1 MSGERYTICP
11 LEVGIQVC
19 CPPLPGDF
27 SVVSSVRLI
36 QCRLFAQLRCG
47 WTSESESRLPWYSP
61 CDRGLYCI
69 HVEGTLVLIMM
80 IDPTKASIGRD
91 NVPVV
96 TELLDSLAIW
106 HFTEV
111 LGWTAAQV
119 HDLTRMARAEIE
131 DATLKLYIPV

>member
-1 MSGERYTICP
+1 
-11 LEVGIQVC
+11 
-19 CPPLPGDF
+19 
-27 SVVSSVRLI
+27 
-36 QCRLFAQLRCG
+36 
-47 WTSESESRLPWYSP
+47 
-61 CDRGLYCI
+61 
-69 HVEGTLVLIMM
+69 MM